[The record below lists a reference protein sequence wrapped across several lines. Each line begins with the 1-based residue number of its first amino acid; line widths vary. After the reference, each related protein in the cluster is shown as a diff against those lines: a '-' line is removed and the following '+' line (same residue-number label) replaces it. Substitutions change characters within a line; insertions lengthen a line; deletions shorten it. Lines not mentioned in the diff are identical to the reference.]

1 MTDQMSFNCP
11 HCKVGLQAP
20 YDAIGRDV
28 TCNKC
33 GKRFIVPAQFEFDA
47 PEPAKPA
54 PKPAPRAAAG
64 TGPGAKP
71 GPGTKPATTA
81 ITRPATGPVF
91 VKPEPKAKPQPSSA
105 KKITEQVTH
114 IASLLALPFIAVA
127 VLGGGA
133 WWFLSGDDSAADEPQ
148 ATSETTTNA
157 ATAAAAAEAAAVA
170 EVARLKAEQERK
182 DQEVDKKYRESMAK
196 AALEVGQPK
205 PVSAPG
211 AAPGT
216 TSLTAKTDA
225 AKPDATKTGATNTT
239 NAAKLPTVAATV
251 APEGPKAKSS
261 IADLVELYGPSVV
274 VVKTNTGN
282 GAGFVAFAPD
292 LIITNYHVISGA
304 RSFQAIFIEGKRT
317 VSQNV
322 TVAAVDVENDLA
334 LLKLS
339 QPSKATVLEFADSS
353 AVRSGSEVFAIG
365 SPGMGSTI
373 LSQTVSNGIIS
384 NTERILGKKR
394 FLQTNTAINP
404 GNSGG
409 PLFDLDGKVVGVVTA
424 KATRQENIGF
434 AVPASLVLDFY
445 REREGKHRVEGD
457 FVKWEGKQPFER
469 LRRHAGAI
477 PLNTYPTE
485 MVLDAER
492 DQLVAISPDTNK
504 VIFIDLKERKV
515 VREVFTGTDPVSLQ
529 FGAKGEIWV
538 ANRTSKNLVA
548 LDLVSGKINKTL
560 SLTHEPLAFTVG
572 RNSIWFMDATG
583 QAIVVK
589 TSGKDESEAD
599 LFIRSLAIYGSGGDI
614 LCGSAKSWLC
624 EFDPD
629 KVQTVI
635 SRRRT
640 QKKAIDDFNAD
651 AKAGK
656 ASEGRRDAL
665 IKELAETDKIL
676 DKAIKIYNQPAGTDV
691 DFSQKQQSLFIDEP
705 RKRIYFNRCVMDL
718 KEPGK
723 IIGVFKS
730 PEHSLKD
737 SDQIKA
743 FFEKFPYLN
752 QIRAVS
758 PDGTVAVS
766 GTHLYNTADFTIIG
780 ELPLPTTS
788 VVFHSDNKTLYLGDS
803 INRQIVGIDYRQKEE
818 AE

>member
-11 HCKVGLQAP
+11 HCQVGLQAGF
-20 YDAIGRDV
+20 DAIGRDV

-47 PEPAKPA
+47 SAPTKPA
-54 PKPAPRAAAG
+54 ARPTGAAG
-64 TGPGAKP
+64 GPGA
-71 GPGTKPATTA
+71 GARPGTAATS
-81 ITRPATGPVF
+81 RPTNGPVF
-91 VKPEPKAKPQPSSA
+91 TKPEPKAKPKPSSA
-105 KKITEQVTH
+105 KQITEQVTH
-114 IASLLALPFIAVA
+114 IASLVALPLVA
-127 VLGGGA
+127 LVVLGGGA
-133 WWFLSGDDSAADEPQ
+133 WWFFSGDEASADES
-148 ATSETTTNA
+148 AVISEQTTNDA
-157 ATAAAAAEAAAVA
+157 SAAAAAADAALAA

-182 DQEVDKKYRESMAK
+182 DKEATDRKYAEALAK
-196 AALEVGQPK
+196 AAKEVSLPK
-205 PVSAPG
+205 DP
-211 AAPGT
+211 AAPAAVAPAATAAPATAALATSGAPKGT
-216 TSLTAKTDA
+216 A
-225 AKPDATKTGATNTT
+225 A
-239 NAAKLPTVAATV
+239 VAASTV
-251 APEGPKAKSS
+251 APAVPEAPKGKSS

-292 LIITNYHVISGA
+292 LIVTNYHVVSGA
-304 RSFQAIFIEGKRT
+304 RTFQAIFMDGKRT
-317 VSQNV
+317 VTHNV
-322 TVAAVDVENDLA
+322 TVVAIDSDNDLA

-339 QPSKATVLEFADSS
+339 QPSKAKVLEFADSA

-365 SPGMGSTI
+365 NPGMGGTI

-384 NTERILGKKR
+384 NTERILGKRK

-409 PLFDLDGKVVGVVTA
+409 PLFDLEGRVVGVVTA

-434 AVPASLVLDFY
+434 AVPATLVQDFY
-445 REREGKHRVEGD
+445 REREGKFRVDGD
-457 FVKWEGKQPFER
+457 FIKWEGKQPFER
-469 LRRHAGAI
+469 LRQHAGAI

-492 DQLVAISPDTNK
+492 NQLIAISPDTNK

-515 VREVFTGTDPVSLQ
+515 TREVFTGTDPVAMQ

-538 ANRTSKNLVA
+538 ANRTSKNLVS
-548 LDLVSGKINKTL
+548 LDLVTGKVNKTL

-572 RNSIWFMDATG
+572 RTSIWFMDATG
-583 QAIVVK
+583 QAIVIK
-589 TSGKDESEAD
+589 TTGKDESESD

-635 SRRRT
+635 YRRKT

-651 AKAGK
+651 ARSGSSR
-656 ASEGRRDAL
+656 ASEARREAL
-665 IKELAETDKIL
+665 IKDLATTDKIL
-676 DKAIKIYNQPAGTDV
+676 EKAIKIYNQPAGTDV

-737 SDQIKA
+737 SEQIRA
-743 FFEKFPYLN
+743 FFQKFPYLN

-788 VVFHSDNKTLYLGDS
+788 IVFHTDNKTLYLGDS
-803 INRQIVGIDYRQKEE
+803 INNQVVGIDYRETAQEE
-818 AE
+818 

>member
-20 YDAIGRDV
+20 FDAIGRDV

-47 PEPAKPA
+47 PEPAKAAPRPATGTAANSASKSGNKSGAPA
-54 PKPAPRAAAG
+54 PA
-64 TGPGAKP
+64 
-71 GPGTKPATTA
+71 
-81 ITRPATGPVF
+81 RPATGPVF
-91 VKPEPKAKPQPSSA
+91 VKPEPKAKPQPSAA
-105 KKITEQVTH
+105 KQVTEQASH
-114 IASLLALPFIAVA
+114 IASLLALPLLALA

-133 WWFLSGDDSAADEPQ
+133 WWFLSGDSAADGNAPTEQ
-148 ATSETTTNA
+148 AALETPSS
-157 ATAAAAAEAAAVA
+157 TAAGDDAAAA

-182 DQEVDKKYRESMAK
+182 DKEAADKKYAEALAK
-196 AALEVGQPK
+196 AAKDVALPK
-205 PVSAPG
+205 DLVAPTTAVAPG
-211 AAPGT
+211 AKPAPSGT
-216 TSLTAKTDA
+216 TALTAPA
-225 AKPDATKTGATNTT
+225 AASATPAVATT
-239 NAAKLPTVAATV
+239 PE
-251 APEGPKAKSS
+251 APKGKSS
-261 IADLVELYGPSVV
+261 IADLVEHCGPSVV

-282 GAGFVAFAPD
+282 GAGFIAFAPD
-292 LIITNYHVISGA
+292 LIVTNYHVVSGA
-304 RSFQAIFIEGKRT
+304 RTFQAIFIDGKRT
-317 VSQNV
+317 VTHNV
-322 TVAAVDVENDLA
+322 TVAAVDSENDLA

-339 QPSKATVLEFADSS
+339 SPIKAKVLEFADSS
-353 AVRSGSEVFAIG
+353 TLRSGSEVFAIG
-365 SPGMGSTI
+365 NPGMGGTI

-384 NTERILGKKR
+384 NTERILGKRR

-409 PLFDLDGKVVGVVTA
+409 PLFDLEGKVVGVVTA

-445 REREGKHRVEGD
+445 KERDSKYRVEGD

-485 MVLDAER
+485 MVLDVER

-504 VIFIDLKERKV
+504 VIFIDLKERKMT
-515 VREVFTGTDPVSLQ
+515 REVFTGTDPVALQ

-538 ANRTSKNLVA
+538 ANRTSKNFVS
-548 LDLVSGKINKTL
+548 LDLVTGKVNKTL
-560 SLTHEPLAFTVG
+560 SLTHEPLSFTVG

-583 QAIVVK
+583 QAIVVR

-651 AKAGK
+651 ARSGSSK
-656 ASEGRRDAL
+656 ASQGRRDAL
-665 IKELAETDKIL
+665 IKDLADTEKIL
-676 DKAIKIYNQPAGTDV
+676 ERAIKIYNQPAGTDV

-705 RKRIYFNRCVMDL
+705 RNRIYFNRCVMDL

-723 IIGVFKS
+723 IVGVFKS

-737 SDQIKA
+737 SEEIKA
-743 FFEKFPYLN
+743 FYQKFPYLN

-758 PDGTVAVS
+758 PDGKFAVS
-766 GTHLYNTADFTIIG
+766 GTHIYNTEDFTIIG

-788 VVFHSDNKTLYLGDS
+788 IVFHSDNKTLYLGDS
-803 INRQIVGIDYRQKEE
+803 INRQVVGIDYRQKPEE
-818 AE
+818 E

>member
-11 HCKVGLQAP
+11 HCQVGLQAP

-47 PEPAKPA
+47 PAPAAKPA
-54 PKPAPRAAAG
+54 PKPAAA
-64 TGPGAKP
+64 PGAGAKSS
-71 GPGTKPATTA
+71 PGTKPATAATNRPGTA
-81 ITRPATGPVF
+81 PVF

-114 IASLLALPFIAVA
+114 IASLLALPLIAVA

-133 WWFLSGDDSAADEPQ
+133 WWFLSSD
-148 ATSETTTNA
+148 ETTSDEA
-157 ATAAAAAEAAAVA
+157 ATTSQPDPNAAAAAATAEAAAVA

-182 DQEVDKKYRESMAK
+182 DQEAADKKYREAMAK
-196 AALEVGQPK
+196 AAVEIGQPK
-205 PVSAPG
+205 PVTAP

-216 TSLTAKTDA
+216 TALAAKTDA
-225 AKPDATKTGATNTT
+225 AKPDGTK
-239 NAAKLPTVAATV
+239 TVAATAGKTPTAAV
-251 APEGPKAKSS
+251 APEAPKGKAS

-304 RSFQAIFIEGKRT
+304 RSFQAIFIDGKRT

-445 REREGKHRVEGD
+445 RERDGKHRVEGD

-572 RNSIWFMDATG
+572 RTSIWFMDATG

-624 EFDPD
+624 EFDSD

-635 SRRRT
+635 SRRRA

-651 AKAGK
+651 AKAGSSK
-656 ASEGRRDAL
+656 ASEARREAL
-665 IKELAETDKIL
+665 IKELADTDKIL